1 MTGGELL
8 IECLKAQGV
17 RAIFGMPGTQNLQIY
32 DALERFGSGVIDHYL
47 VRHEYAAT
55 VMADGFAR
63 STGEV
68 GVALTVPGPG
78 ASNASTGI
86 LEAYTD
92 CVPVLLITGQSDT
105 AYSGRDPAKMFHGL
119 DQMRFFAPI
128 TKFCATASTAAEI
141 PTIVEAAFRA
151 MRSGRPGP
159 AVLEFPQ
166 DVITAASD
174 TGGDIPVFAAP
185 DVVASPDPT
194 AVEAAAAALDK
205 AETPILFAGHAVIAA
220 GAVAELRQLAEQLAA
235 PVMVTRRGK
244 GAIDE
249 VHPLALRDV
258 RGYLARQAVEVAD
271 CTLAVGCRFTSIDTA
286 SWSREFPR
294 PLIQL
299 DPEPS
304 EIGREYECDVGVT
317 GDLKESLSSLTRLV
331 TRRDSSSSW
340 TAVLRDLRR
349 PFEAQPPLPLLPEI
363 RTCLPPEGILA
374 VDVHGIGYSTFAEY
388 PVADPMTFLYP
399 CIGVSLGYA
408 FPAAL
413 GAKVAHPDRPVI
425 CFSGDGGFLMGSPEL
440 ATAMRYGINV
450 VTVVVNDG
458 ALSAIKG
465 AQIKQCEGR
474 TIDTELH
481 NPDFVEFA
489 RSFGAY
495 AERVEDVATQFEPAL
510 KRALEASRPV
520 VLEVSLTARQEELM
534 SWVSWL
540 REDLLRRPG
549 EVSA

>member
-1 MTGGELL
+1 MTGGQLL

-17 RAIFGMPGTQNLQIY
+17 RAVFGMPGTQNLNIY
-32 DALERFGSGVIDHYL
+32 DALERFGDGVIDHYL

-55 VMADGFAR
+55 IMADGFAR
-63 STGEV
+63 STGDV

-105 AYSGRDPAKMFHGL
+105 AHSGRDQAKMFHGL
-119 DQMRFFAPI
+119 DQMRFFDPI
-128 TKFCATASTAAEI
+128 TKYCAAASSAAEI
-141 PTIVEAAFRA
+141 PILVEEAFRA
-151 MRSGRPGP
+151 MRSRRPGP

-166 DVITAASD
+166 DVMAAEC
-174 TGGDIPVFAAP
+174 TERIPAFAPAEIVP
-185 DVVASPDPT
+185 SPDSG
-194 AVEAAAAALDK
+194 AIDAAL
-205 AETPILFAGHAVIAA
+205 ATLEQAQTPILFAGHAVIAA
-220 GAVAELRQLAEQLAA
+220 GAGPELRQLAEKLAA

-244 GAIDE
+244 GVIDE
-249 VHPLALRDV
+249 DHPLALRDV
-258 RGYLARQAVEVAD
+258 RGYLAQQAVEVAD
-271 CTLAVGCRFTSIDTA
+271 CTLAIGCRFTSIDSA
-286 SWSREFPR
+286 SWSCDFPR

-304 EIGREYECDVGVT
+304 EIGREYECDVGVA
-317 GDLKESLSSLTRLV
+317 GNLRESLAALTQQV
-331 TRRDSSSSW
+331 TPRESCAW
-340 TAVLRDLRR
+340 TAALTSLRK
-349 PFEAQPPLPLLPEI
+349 PFDSQLPLPLLPEI
-363 RTCLPPEGILA
+363 RRCLPADGILA

-388 PVADPMTFLYP
+388 PVSDPQTFLYP

-413 GAKVAHPDRPVI
+413 GAKVAHRDRPVI

-440 ATAMRYGINV
+440 ATAMRYGIDV
-450 VTVVVNDG
+450 VTIVVNDG

-465 AQIKQCEGR
+465 AQLKQCGGR

-495 AERVEDVATQFEPAL
+495 AERVEDVTEFEPAL
-510 KRALEASRPV
+510 NRALDAGRPAM
-520 VLEVSLTARQEELM
+520 LEVCLVAQQTEVM

-540 REDLLRRPG
+540 REDLLRQPG
-549 EVSA
+549 ERNSTR